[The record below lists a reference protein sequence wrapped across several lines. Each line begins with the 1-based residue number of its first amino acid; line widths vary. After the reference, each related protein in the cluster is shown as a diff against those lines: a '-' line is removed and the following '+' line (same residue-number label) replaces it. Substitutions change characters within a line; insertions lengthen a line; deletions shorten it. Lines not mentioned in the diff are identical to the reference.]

1 MKLDEIDHKILETL
15 QKDARLS
22 NKELAAGVGL
32 APSSC
37 LERVRRLR
45 GNNVL
50 QGFHAKVNPKNLN
63 IGLEAMISVQLQR
76 HSRDMVESFHKHL
89 MTLPE
94 AMAIYHVAGTHDYLV
109 HVAVRDSDH
118 LRDLALDAFTTRVEV
133 AHIQTALIFGT
144 EQKPV
149 LPNYLVPGVPSS
161 DQ

>member
-15 QKDARLS
+15 QNDARLS
-22 NKELAAGVGL
+22 NKELAASVGL

-45 GNNVL
+45 SNGVL
-50 QGFHAKVNPKNLN
+50 KGFHARVNPKNLN

-76 HSRDMVESFHKHL
+76 HSRDMVESFHRHL

-118 LRDLALDAFTTRVEV
+118 LRDLALDAFTTREEV

-149 LPNYLVPGVPSS
+149 LPNYLVP
-161 DQ
+161 